1 MTKVSGPD
9 ALTLPASL
17 AREIKAAADEDD
29 RQPTELVC
37 EVVQRYLSDRRWRQL
52 VAYGEARARELGL
65 TEADLPQLIAEARRV
80 PGREP

>member
-1 MTKVSGPD
+1 
-9 ALTLPASL
+9 
-17 AREIKAAADEDD
+17 
-29 RQPTELVC
+29 
-37 EVVQRYLSDRRWRQL
+37 VVQRYLSDRRWRQL